1 MGYFLPD
8 PRWEQPAL
16 LNARKAPNGRYTI
29 DYSNSL
35 AKDLAAVYIPG
46 QYYNPVTDTPYE
58 IYSTSTFPAFS
69 NGASEA
75 DGTSVLWSDLP
86 GPPGSIEWTIYA
98 RVSASQTGAGT
109 LFGAGTDQSA
119 AERSFYIYF
128 SIDRIRYFVA
138 GVGGESQIINTNFVV
153 TDGEFYDICF
163 TTRSAADHEGW
174 LKDVDT
180 SINNYTSATD
190 ITVRAIE
197 NVTNKVNVFANTTSG
212 IAYKI
217 SPSPCEIECGFIW
230 FRGFQDKD
238 YKQMV
243 TNPYQFL
250 IPV

>member
-86 GPPGSIEWTIYA
+86 GPPGSMEWTIYA
-98 RVSASQTGAGT
+98 RVSASKQEREHYLELERIKAR
-109 LFGAGTDQSA
+109 QS
-119 AERSFYIYF
+119 
-128 SIDRIRYFVA
+128 VA
-138 GVGGESQIINTNFVV
+138 FIFILALIAFAILWPVSVV
-153 TDGEFYDICF
+153 N
-163 TTRSAADHEGW
+163 R
-174 LKDVDT
+174 K
-180 SINNYTSATD
+180 
-190 ITVRAIE
+190 
-197 NVTNKVNVFANTTSG
+197 
-212 IAYKI
+212 
-217 SPSPCEIECGFIW
+217 
-230 FRGFQDKD
+230 
-238 YKQMV
+238 
-243 TNPYQFL
+243 
-250 IPV
+250 